1 LRVHR
6 NKNFTHKHTHPEKKK
21 TETVIDRLSD
31 PESLGLT
38 NPALTVEGFELLRV
52 EAEIQAS
59 GRLSLWRPP
68 HRYETLICI
77 LSLIQHGRK
86 QNIKYWKECC

>member
-6 NKNFTHKHTHPEKKK
+6 NKNFTRTHTHTPGKK

-59 GRLSLWRPP
+59 GRPKLRRSR
-68 HRYETLICI
+68 RYETLICI